1 MFQFVGPSIG
11 HHSSYTFYKAVKY
24 SRGGSTGGSGVYHHD
39 GGVSRSRTKILAL
52 GEFFFVK
59 VWPKSDLV
67 AVGEVQLLW
76 EDKNT
81 GQLLSSVRLYFL
93 PEYTPDGRMP
103 QHGEVKHVTF
113 KQSNFQGVLWC
124 KNKQYGGRT
133 PQSSDNCEK
142 VFNMVSRG
150 PVITTFS

>member
-1 MFQFVGPSIG
+1 MELVTRP
-11 HHSSYTFYKAVKY
+11 
-24 SRGGSTGGSGVYHHD
+24 GGSGTYHHD
-39 GGVSRSRTKILAL
+39 GRTRTTKILAL

-103 QHGEVKHVTF
+103 QHGEVKHALPFMLLSTKGPPRCM
-113 KQSNFQGVLWC
+113 KQQ
-124 KNKQYGGRT
+124 
-133 PQSSDNCEK
+133 
-142 VFNMVSRG
+142 
-150 PVITTFS
+150 

>member
-1 MFQFVGPSIG
+1 M
-11 HHSSYTFYKAVKY
+11 
-24 SRGGSTGGSGVYHHD
+24 
-39 GGVSRSRTKILAL
+39 AL

-103 QHGEVKHVTF
+103 QHGEVKHALPFMLLST
-113 KQSNFQGVLWC
+113 KGPLWC
-124 KNKQYGGRT
+124 LMKQ
-133 PQSSDNCEK
+133 Q
-142 VFNMVSRG
+142 
-150 PVITTFS
+150 